1 MTGHHAGPQSNADSG
16 ANTDGGTNADS
27 GANTDGGT
35 NADAGAN
42 SSVDPSANSFEHAL
56 ESLRAG
62 EPILV
67 HDAAD
72 REGETDLIYH
82 ADSVTP
88 EAVTRLRNDAGG
100 LVCVA
105 LGHDIAEAFDLPFYS
120 DVIDHP
126 ATADHELG
134 YDDRSSFSL
143 TVNHR
148 DTYTGITDDDRSTTI
163 RALGDAA
170 AAPEKT
176 EFATESG
183 SPATFTCSKP
193 RRTCSPSARATRNSG
208 LPWPRPPI
216 SRPPSSSA
224 RCSTTKLA
232 RPSRPPTRAPTRTD
246 TASPTSRGARF
257 SSAVGSPHRFEPER
271 TAGDQRE

>member
-176 EFATESG
+176 EFATEFRVPG
-183 SPATFTCSKP
+183 HVHLLKAAPDLLAQREGHTELGVALAETADLSPAVVVCEMLDDETGEAL
-193 RRTCSPSARATRNSG
+193 SPADARAYADRHSFAYLEG
-208 LPWPRPPI
+208 REVLE
-216 SRPPSSSA
+216 
-224 RCSTTKLA
+224 RCW
-232 RPSRPPTRAPTRTD
+232 
-246 TASPTSRGARF
+246 
-257 SSAVGSPHRFEPER
+257 
-271 TAGDQRE
+271 

>member
-1 MTGHHAGPQSNADSG
+1 MTGHHAGPQSNADGG
-16 ANTDGGTNADS
+16 A
-27 GANTDGGT
+27 
-35 NADAGAN
+35 AGAN
-42 SSVDPSANSFEHAL
+42 AAANSFEHAL

-82 ADSVTP
+82 ADAVTP
-88 EAVTRLRNDAGG
+88 EAVARLRNDAGG

-105 LGHDIAEAFDLPFYS
+105 LGHEVAAAFDLPFYS
-120 DVIDHP
+120 EAVDHP

-163 RALGDAA
+163 RALGEAA
-170 AAPEKT
+170 AAPGNTAFADEFRVPGHVHLLKAAPDLLGQREGHT
-176 EFATESG
+176 ELGVALAEAADLTPAVVVCEMLDDETG
-183 SPATFTCSKP
+183 DALSPAD
-193 RRTCSPSARATRNSG
+193 ARAYADRYG
-208 LPWPRPPI
+208 FAYLEGRDV
-216 SRPPSSSA
+216 
-224 RCSTTKLA
+224 L
-232 RPSRPPTRAPTRTD
+232 
-246 TASPTSRGARF
+246 
-257 SSAVGSPHRFEPER
+257 ER
-271 TAGDQRE
+271 LG

>member
-1 MTGHHAGPQSNADSG
+1 MTGHHAGPWSNAK
-16 ANTDGGTNADS
+16 GTNAVPS
-27 GANTDGGT
+27 SAHTT
-35 NADAGAN
+35 AD
-42 SSVDPSANSFEHAL
+42 PFEDAL

-82 ADSVTP
+82 AD
-88 EAVTRLRNDAGG
+88 AVSPMAVARLRNDAGG

-120 DVIDHP
+120 DAIDHP

-148 DTYTGITDDDRSTTI
+148 DTYTGITDEDRSTTI
-163 RALGDAA
+163 QALGEAAGSPDGTAFAEEFRVPGHVHLLKAAPDLLAQREGHTELGVALADAA
-170 AAPEKT
+170 DLTHAVVVCEMLDDETGEAL
-176 EFATESG
+176 
-183 SPATFTCSKP
+183 SPADAKDYADRYGFVYLE
-193 RRTCSPSARATRNSG
+193 G
-208 LPWPRPPI
+208 GEI
-216 SRPPSSSA
+216 V
-224 RCSTTKLA
+224 
-232 RPSRPPTRAPTRTD
+232 D
-246 TASPTSRGARF
+246 RF
-257 SSAVGSPHRFEPER
+257 
-271 TAGDQRE
+271 